1 MSEISDLLRAIAER
15 SEQNALSEDNYIGA
29 DGLVYCG
36 KCNTPR
42 QTLINGDI
50 KVFCMCDCQAAEY
63 EKQRQEMAEEQRR
76 YRIESLRREAFP
88 PNTVYHSWTFEYD
101 NGKNPEI
108 MKICRTYVERFSEF
122 SELHKGLLLYGEK
135 GTGKSFAAASI
146 ANALIDQGRRVYMTN
161 FSRIANELQ
170 SSFSGRNGYLDDLCS
185 ADLLI
190 IDDFQAERN
199 TEYMREVVFT
209 VVDARYTTGLPLIVT
224 SNITATDIKEYDKDR
239 NTARIISRLLEM
251 CHPIECKGQDIRK
264 EKLKTDYSAINK
276 MLSEPIQECSFDL
289 AELEKMHL
297 AKYQK

>member
-1 MSEISDLLRAIAER
+1 MSEISDLLKAIAER
-15 SEQNALSEDNYIGA
+15 SEKNALSEDNYIGE

-42 QTLINGDI
+42 QTLINGNV

-63 EKQRQEMAEEQRR
+63 KRERQEMAEEQRR
-76 YRIESLRREAFP
+76 YRIETLRREAFP
-88 PNTVYHSWTFEYD
+88 PNTVYHSWTFEHD
-101 NGKNPEI
+101 NGSNPEI
-108 MKICRTYVERFSEF
+108 IKLCKSYIERFSEF
-122 SELHKGLLLYGEK
+122 RELHKGLLLFGEK
-135 GTGKSFAAASI
+135 GVGKSYAAACM
-146 ANALIDQGRRVYMTN
+146 ANALIDRGRRVYMTN

-170 SSFSGRNGYLDDLCS
+170 NFFSGRNDYLDELCS

-209 VVDARYTTGLPLIVT
+209 VIDARYNTGLPLVVT
-224 SNITATDIKEYDKDR
+224 SNITAADIKEYDKDR

-251 CHPIECKGQDIRK
+251 CHPVEVKGQDIRK
-264 EKLKTDYSAINK
+264 EKLKTDYAVINK

-289 AELEKMHL
+289 TELEKMHL
-297 AKYQK
+297 AKYKE